1 MTLRGQ
7 CGPFVLDRDVLMRI
21 RRRGRRSAA
30 RAIQSPV
37 WPGADA
43 LKMVRRLNSK
53 CLESIAA
60 TAAKVDE
67 SGATGLAS
75 RHAGLWQQ
83 MTPDGCQ
90 RVAGCPVLLMELHFH
105 DLPWWEWVV
114 RQAPRPIR
122 PVIPDTRIAIG
133 NAQALVRE
141 IMMQAC
147 IIAHKSP
154 EAARL
159 SFGISS
165 PIVELIADLTGSE
178 IELLAAE
185 HAEELQLR
193 WADNTTFWKNLLE
206 AALGDSEEAV
216 GAVHMHCLQL
226 LGSDETPAHN

>member
-1 MTLRGQ
+1 
-7 CGPFVLDRDVLMRI
+7 
-21 RRRGRRSAA
+21 
-30 RAIQSPV
+30 
-37 WPGADA
+37 
-43 LKMVRRLNSK
+43 MVRRLNSK
-53 CLESIAA
+53 GLESIAA

-67 SGATGLAS
+67 SGATGLVS
-75 RHAGLWQQ
+75 RHAELWRQ
-83 MTPDGCQ
+83 MTPENCQ

-105 DLPWWEWVV
+105 DLPWWEWVI

-133 NAQALVRE
+133 SAHGLLRE
-141 IMMQAC
+141 ILMQAC

-159 SFGISS
+159 CFGISS
-165 PIVELIADLTGSE
+165 PVVEVIANLTGSE
-178 IELLAAE
+178 IELLTAE

-193 WADNTTFWKNLLE
+193 WADNTVFWKNLLE

-226 LGSDETPAHN
+226 LGSDESPAHN

>member
-1 MTLRGQ
+1 
-7 CGPFVLDRDVLMRI
+7 MRI

-53 CLESIAA
+53 GLESIAA
-60 TAAKVDE
+60 TAANIDE
-67 SGATGLAS
+67 SGATGLVS
-75 RHAGLWQQ
+75 RHAGLWRQ
-83 MTPDGCQ
+83 MTPDSCQ
-90 RVAGCPVLLMELHFH
+90 RMAGCPVLLVELHFH
-105 DLPWWEWVV
+105 DVPWWEWVV
-114 RQAPRPIR
+114 RQGPKPLR
-122 PVIPDTRIAIG
+122 PVISDPRIAIG

-141 IMMQAC
+141 ILMQAC
-147 IIAHKSP
+147 IIAHKSR

-165 PIVELIADLTGSE
+165 PVVEMIADLTGSE
-178 IELLAAE
+178 IELLTAE

-193 WADNTTFWKNLLE
+193 WADNTVFWKNLLE